1 MATGTVKWFNADK
14 GYGFITPDEGGKDL
28 FVHFSAIQG
37 SGYRSLAE
45 GAKVEFEAQA
55 GRQGPPGRKREPP
68 RVGSPLR
75 RRASARRLH
84 AHIER
89 KEALI
94 AQKED
99 KVEMTGEIVEALRN
113 GMFRIQLDNGHET
126 LGYTAGKM
134 RRFRIRMNPGDRV
147 RIELSAYDLDRGRI
161 VYRLRPG
168 DERPE

>member
-1 MATGTVKWFNADK
+1 M
-14 GYGFITPDEGGKDL
+14 
-28 FVHFSAIQG
+28 
-37 SGYRSLAE
+37 
-45 GAKVEFEAQA
+45 
-55 GRQGPPGRKREPP
+55 
-68 RVGSPLR
+68 LR
-75 RRASARRLH
+75 RQ
-84 AHIER
+84 ER
-89 KEALI
+89 EEALI

-168 DERPE
+168 DGRGRDRPLHRRGRVRRAGHGIAALAPAPPRGSERRCARSG

>member
-1 MATGTVKWFNADK
+1 M
-14 GYGFITPDEGGKDL
+14 
-28 FVHFSAIQG
+28 
-37 SGYRSLAE
+37 
-45 GAKVEFEAQA
+45 
-55 GRQGPPGRKREPP
+55 
-68 RVGSPLR
+68 
-75 RRASARRLH
+75 RRADSPAALIPSRY
-84 AHIER
+84 ER
-89 KEALI
+89 GGTI

-147 RIELSAYDLDRGRI
+147 RI

>member
-45 GAKVEFEAQA
+45 GAKGEYEEQQGDKGPQA
-55 GRQGPPGRKREPP
+55 AN
-68 RVGSPLR
+68 VNLIVSPLESQGDG
-75 RRASARRLH
+75 RAVRLH
-84 AHIER
+84 NSR
-89 KEALI
+89 PYKEATI
-94 AQKED
+94 AQKEE
-99 KVEMTGEIVEALRN
+99 KIEMTGEIVEALRN
-113 GMFRIQLDNGHET
+113 GMFRISLDNGHQT

-147 RIELSAYDLDRGRI
+147 RIELSSYDLDRGRI

-168 DERPE
+168 DDRD